1 MAAGCCSFLDFSIP
15 KANTILT
22 VGGPIDASKMGVTL
36 AHEHILVDFIG
47 AENYDPTRWNRAEV
61 VEAVLPEL
69 IRIKQLGVETLFEF
83 TPAFLGRDVELLK
96 ELSTK
101 SGLNIITN
109 TGFYGAVNNKY
120 LPAVAFKASADELAR
135 VWIDEFEKGIEGT
148 GIKPG
153 FIKISVNP
161 ETLSDLHKKLVQAA
175 AITHLRTGLTI
186 ASHTGPGI
194 PALEQIE
201 VLNQSG
207 VNPAAF
213 VWVHAQNEENT
224 DYYLQ
229 AASTNAWV
237 SLDGVQQSNIAN
249 YLQLLHFMKEQG
261 LLGKVLV
268 SQDAGWYEPGK
279 PWNGPSRSYTDI
291 HHYLIPELKKS
302 GFTKKNIKQI
312 FELNPAEAFAVRIRN
327 L

>member
-1 MAAGCCSFLDFSIP
+1 MLDFSIP
-15 KANTILT
+15 EADIILT
-22 VGGPIDASKMGVTL
+22 VDGPINAGKIGLTL

-47 AENYDPTRWNRAEV
+47 AENYDPARWNSAEV
-61 VEAVLPEL
+61 ITAVLPEL
-69 IRIKQLGVETLFEF
+69 IKIKQSGVETLFEF
-83 TPAFLGRDVELLK
+83 TPAFLGRDVKLLK
-96 ELSTK
+96 ELSAK

-120 LPAVAFKASADELAR
+120 LPVPAFEASADDLAKI
-135 VWIDEFEKGIEGT
+135 WIDEFENGIEGT

-175 AITHLRTGLTI
+175 AITHLQTGLTI

-194 PALEQIE
+194 PALEQID
-201 VLNQSG
+201 VLKQSG

-237 SLDGVQQSNIAN
+237 SLDGVQQSNTAT

-279 PWNGPSRSYTDI
+279 PWNGPNRSYLDI
-291 HHYLIPELKKS
+291 HDYLIPELKES
-302 GFTKKNIKQI
+302 GFSKKDIKQI